1 MMPILRNITFSEA
14 EMAIFINVRNLSK
27 KATTLITFIEIT
39 EIIENAPNI
48 SDADIA
54 NTNNINIIFENI
66 ENAPFKNITVEPA
79 PVRRSTRHRK
89 ATFKTVRANTVIIN
103 VVGIA
108 ETPTISADEES
119 EEENYLPK
127 AIFAKSS
134 IANEDKLTYEEAIA
148 DSKKS

>member
-1 MMPILRNITFSEA
+1 MRTSRDVTFNEA
-14 EMAIFINVRNLSK
+14 VMATSMNVRSLPEE
-27 KATTLITFIEIT
+27 ATTLTTSTEIT
-39 EIIENAPNI
+39 EIIENAPDI
-48 SDADIA
+48 SDVDIA
-54 NTNNINIIFENI
+54 DANDANIIFENI
-66 ENAPFKNITVEPA
+66 EDTSFENIIVEPA
-79 PVRRSTRHRK
+79 SVRRSTRHRK